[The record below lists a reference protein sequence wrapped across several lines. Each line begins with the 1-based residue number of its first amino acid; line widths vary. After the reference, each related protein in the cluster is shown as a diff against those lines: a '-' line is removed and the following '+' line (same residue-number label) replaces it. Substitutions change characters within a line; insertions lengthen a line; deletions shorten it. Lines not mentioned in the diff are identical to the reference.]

1 MYESLHRLA
10 LAVVFGVGIATLVA
24 LNQATGHSV
33 ADQHRQVMLALIA
46 AALMLA
52 PWLRA
57 VRLPAIAAALAS
69 KVALLALF
77 WSEGGATALV
87 SSPGEVVQLLGLAAA
102 GVVLLLE
109 ARIEARWDGVL
120 PLRQEG

>member
-10 LAVVFGVGIATLVA
+10 LAAVFGVGMATLVG
-24 LNQATGHSV
+24 LNQVSGHAL
-33 ADQHRQVMLALIA
+33 ADQHRQVMLALVA

-52 PWLRA
+52 PGLRP
-57 VRLPAIAAALAS
+57 VRWPAIAAALAS
-69 KVALLALF
+69 KTALLAPF
-77 WSEGGATALV
+77 WSEAGVAALGT
-87 SSPGEVVQLLGLAAA
+87 SPAELVQVLALLAA

>member
-10 LAVVFGVGIATLVA
+10 LAIVFTVGVATLLA
-24 LNQATGHSV
+24 LNQAIGHTLG
-33 ADQHRQVMLALIA
+33 DQHRQVMLALLA

-52 PWLRA
+52 PWLPGL
-57 VRLPAIAAALAS
+57 RLPAIVAALAT
-69 KVALLALF
+69 KGALLALF
-77 WSEGGATALV
+77 WSDGGVAALGT
-87 SSPGEVVQLLGLAAA
+87 SPGELVQLLALLTA

-109 ARIEARWDGVL
+109 ARMEARWDGVL